1 MNEAA
6 EGKSE
11 KSENALVVVAV
22 GVIVIAAVV
31 WALIPRSAVE
41 TTSSISGV
49 QELMKQARNWHSA
62 AESSAHGS
70 PLIALIEVTRAATY
84 VRAARAVASDADIE
98 KECGVDIQTFVRQVE
113 TLESQVLGSV
123 SESPAL
129 APTIT

>member
-1 MNEAA
+1 M
-6 EGKSE
+6 KSSNIGNCAIDQAHE
-11 KSENALVVVAV
+11 DVLCDHIFWAPKPFLTAMTASILVLWLMSLS
-22 GVIVIAAVV
+22 GCK
-31 WALIPRSAVE
+31 E
-41 TTSSISGV
+41 SS
-49 QELMKQARNWHSA
+49 WHSA

-98 KECGVDIQTFVRQVE
+98 NECGVDIQTFVRQVE

>member
-1 MNEAA
+1 MNESADT
-6 EGKSE
+6 KPE

-22 GVIVIAAVV
+22 GVIVLAAII
-31 WALIPRSAVE
+31 WALIPKSGAD
-41 TTSSISGV
+41 TTSSVGGV
-49 QELMKQARNWHSA
+49 KELMKQARNWQSA

-84 VRAARAVASDADIE
+84 VRAARALSSDADIE

-113 TLESQVLGSV
+113 TLEAQVLGTV